1 MKLKSHTPKSNWG
14 DWRESNPRPSG
25 PQSDAL
31 TSWATIAILHPP
43 YIAKSSTFSSDFS
56 IFYLK
61 PLPIDLV
68 TLLYITLTQNQ
79 IKKTNGS
86 KFHKKNTVVCITDR
100 LHSITLGLSI
110 WKRWEPPSYRDWYN
124 KYSITIANTS
134 LSPTI
139 QTEVQNPDYWS
150 LLFDI
155 RTQYWNPMVWN
166 SRWASI
172 YTPLWSCNRWNE

>member
-1 MKLKSHTPKSNWG
+1 MTGIEPATLGTTIRCSNQLSYNRHTSPTIYSKILYLFKWFLNFL
-14 DWRESNPRPSG
+14 
-25 PQSDAL
+25 PQTASY
-31 TSWATIAILHPP
+31 WFG
-43 YIAKSSTFSSDFS
+43 STF
-56 IFYLK
+56 IYNTYTK
-61 PLPIDLV
+61 P
-68 TLLYITLTQNQ
+68 N
-79 IKKTNGS
+79 KKTNGS

-124 KYSITIANTS
+124 KYSITVANTS

-139 QTEVQNPDYWS
+139 QTEVQNPDYRS

-166 SRWASI
+166 SRWPSI
-172 YTPLWSCNRWNE
+172 CAPPWSCNRWNE